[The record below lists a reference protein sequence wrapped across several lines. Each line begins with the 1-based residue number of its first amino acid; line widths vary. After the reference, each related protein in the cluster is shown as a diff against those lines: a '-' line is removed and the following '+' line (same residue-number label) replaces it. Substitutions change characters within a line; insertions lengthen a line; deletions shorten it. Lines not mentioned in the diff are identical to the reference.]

1 MLKSFRSL
9 LVFGLGLVVLIV
21 LASCGGSPGVTT
33 ATLYVPSDAT
43 TTNYELSAF
52 GSAALT
58 SPTDVIM
65 QHVYPEAELDG
76 LPVGATIT
84 GMRLMPCGDAS
95 CTSDW
100 VDTTVTQFEVRLST
114 SENEAGSLSLTFSE
128 NRGADEVIVIPETS
142 WDIVA
147 ADYHNDECQAHVDAG
162 NGGPCAFGPVINFE
176 NPFVYAG
183 GSILMETAS
192 VGGKT
197 DQFDMQAHPYGTDV
211 ISYFVPTDFN
221 DARVATHQRDYFH
234 HIAFIYT
241 TD

>member
-21 LASCGGSPGVTT
+21 LASCGASPGVTT
-33 ATLYVPSDAT
+33 ATLYMPSDAT
-43 TTNYELSAF
+43 TTKYDSGGYSTF
-52 GSAALT
+52 T
-58 SPTDVIM
+58 STTDFMFQILL
-65 QHVYPEAELDG
+65 PEAELDG

-84 GMRLMPCGDAS
+84 GMRLQPCNDFTCG
-95 CTSDW
+95 DW

-142 WDIVA
+142 WEIVA
-147 ADYHNDECQAHVDAG
+147 ADYHNDECQAHAAAG
-162 NGGPCAFGPVINFE
+162 TGPCAFGPVINFE

-197 DQFDMQAHPYGTDV
+197 DDFYVQKHPYGTDV
-211 ISYFVPTDFN
+211 VQYLSVTDFN
-221 DARVATHQRDYFH
+221 DARVATHQTEQFH
-234 HIAFIYT
+234 HIAFVYT